1 MVARYRWGFLSSK
14 DWQAAHI
21 LIGYASCVG
30 VLVAFHG
37 PGVLRQLAR
46 GRTLLVLIGGTVF
59 FLLFWYFGRMDAWDH
74 ALDGYVPLDASWRP
88 LYSFVYF
95 SLCAALFRLVLPF
108 LLARVTLG
116 LPPSALGLSARRNPH
131 RGSVHRV
138 GLVYLVLFVLVFPAV
153 VYASTTPAFQ
163 AKYPLCHEMI
173 SPEGGIALSHFLVYQ
188 AFYLLIFVSGESF
201 WRGFLAF
208 GTERDLGLYGLC
220 FMVVPYVTSHFGK
233 PLPETLGAIAT
244 GMVLGLL
251 ALKHRS
257 VWLGVAIH
265 YAIALSMDLLAIAHA
280 GRVIY
285 LG

>member
-1 MVARYRWGFLSSK
+1 MPSK
-14 DWQAAHI
+14 DWQAVHI
-21 LIGYASCVG
+21 LIGYAICAG

-37 PGVLRQLAR
+37 TSVLRQLAR
-46 GRTLLVLIGGTVF
+46 GRALFVLLGGTGF
-59 FLLFWYFGRMDAWDH
+59 FLLFWYYGRMDSWDH
-74 ALDGYVPLDASWRP
+74 AWDPHVPLDASWRP

-95 SLCAALFRLVLPF
+95 SLCAVFFRLLLPF
-108 LLARVTLG
+108 LGARLALG
-116 LPPSALGLSARRNPH
+116 LPPAALGLSARRNPH
-131 RGSVHRV
+131 PPAVHRV
-138 GLVYLVLFVLVFPAV
+138 GWVYLALFLGVLPFV
-153 VYASTTPAFQ
+153 VYASGTQPFQ
-163 AKYPLCHEMI
+163 DKYPLCHEMI
-173 SPEGGIALSHFLVYQ
+173 SPEGGIALSHFLVYE

-265 YAIALSMDLLAIAHA
+265 YAIAVSTDLFVIAQA

-285 LG
+285 AG